1 MKVFISLDM
10 EGISGIS
17 EWEDVIPGRRHYE
30 AGRRLLTQD
39 VNAAI
44 EGALEAGATQIIVNE
59 SHGPMNNLL
68 LEELHPAADVIR
80 GFFKPLCMMQGI
92 DDTCDA
98 AFFIGY
104 HGRAGL
110 GEAVLNHTLSGVAIH
125 RLVLNG
131 KEVGEAGVNAAIAGA
146 FNVPVVL
153 VTGDS
158 QTAQEVEADIPGVY
172 TVAVKSGITGLSSLA
187 IHPQRARE
195 LIRQTAEEA
204 LLNRSK
210 IKPIELPKVNTIEIE
225 FTKSQ
230 FATAVSWMPGV
241 ELIDG
246 RTVRYQS
253 DDMASIMPVVQAML
267 LLTGQ
272 VNRMI
277 TGT

>member
-10 EGISGIS
+10 EGISGLS

-59 SHGPMNNLL
+59 SHGPMNNII
-68 LEELHPAADVIR
+68 LEELHPQADVIR

-92 DDTCDA
+92 DSSCDA

-104 HGRAGL
+104 HGRAGT
-110 GEAVLNHTLSGVAIH
+110 GDAVLNHTLSGLAIH
-125 RLVLNG
+125 RLLLNG
-131 KEVGEAGVNAAIAGA
+131 KEVGEAGLNAAIAGA
-146 FNVPVVL
+146 FGVPVVL

-158 QTAQEVEADIPGVY
+158 QTAKEVEEDIPGVF
-172 TVAVKSGITGLSSLA
+172 TVAVKTGITGLSSQA
-187 IHPQRARE
+187 MHPVRARE
-195 LIRQTAEEA
+195 LIRQQAKEA
-204 LLNRSK
+204 LLHRSTV
-210 IKPIELPKVNTIEIE
+210 KPLEQRVENTIEVE

-230 FATAVSWMPGV
+230 FATAVSWMPGI
-241 ELIDG
+241 ELIEG
-246 RTVRYQS
+246 RTVRFHS
-253 DDMASIMPVVQAML
+253 PDLVSMMPVLQAML
-267 LLTGQ
+267 LITGQ

-277 TGT
+277 TG

>member
-10 EGISGIS
+10 EGISGLS

-59 SHGPMNNLL
+59 SHGPMNNII
-68 LEELHPAADVIR
+68 LEELNPQADVIR

-92 DDTCDA
+92 DSSCDA

-104 HGRAGL
+104 HGKAGT
-110 GEAVLNHTLSGVAIH
+110 GEAVLNHTLSGLAIH
-125 RLVLNG
+125 RLILNG
-131 KEVGEAGVNAAIAGA
+131 KEVGEAGLNAAIAGA
-146 FNVPVVL
+146 FGVPVVL

-158 QTAQEVEADIPGVY
+158 QTAKEVEEDIPGVF
-172 TVAVKSGITGLSSLA
+172 TVAVKTGITGLSSQA
-187 IHPQRARE
+187 MHPVRARE
-195 LIRQTAEEA
+195 LIRQQAKEA
-204 LLNRSK
+204 LLHRSTV
-210 IKPIELPKVNTIEIE
+210 KPLEQRAENTIEVE

-241 ELIDG
+241 ELIEG
-246 RTVRYQS
+246 RTVRFHS
-253 DDMASIMPVVQAML
+253 PDVVSMMPVLQAML
-267 LLTGQ
+267 LITGQ
-272 VNRMI
+272 VNQMI
-277 TGT
+277 MG

>member
-1 MKVFISLDM
+1 MKVFISVDM

-59 SHGPMNNLL
+59 SHGPMNNII
-68 LEELHPAADVIR
+68 LEELHPQADVIR

-92 DDTCDA
+92 DSSCDA
-98 AFFIGY
+98 AFFVGY
-104 HGRAGL
+104 HGRAGT
-110 GEAVLNHTLSGVAIH
+110 GDAVLNHTLSGVAIH

-131 KEVGEAGVNAAIAGA
+131 KEVGEAGLNAAIAGA
-146 FNVPVVL
+146 FGVPVVL

-158 QTAQEVEADIPGVY
+158 QTAQEVEEDIPGVFA
-172 TVAVKSGITGLSSLA
+172 VAVKTGITGLSSQA
-187 IHPQRARE
+187 MHPIRARE
-195 LIRQTAEEA
+195 LIRSQAKEA
-204 LLNRSK
+204 LLQRGRVQ
-210 IKPIELPKVNTIEIE
+210 PIGQVAENTIEVE

-241 ELIDG
+241 ELVEG
-246 RTVRYQS
+246 RTVRFHS
-253 DDMASIMPVVQAML
+253 ADVVSMMPVLQAML
-267 LLTGQ
+267 MITGQ

-277 TGT
+277 TG

>member
-10 EGISGIS
+10 EGISGLS

-59 SHGPMNNLL
+59 SHGPMNNII
-68 LEELHPAADVIR
+68 LEELHPQADVIR

-92 DDTCDA
+92 DSSCDA

-104 HGRAGL
+104 HGKAGT
-110 GEAVLNHTLSGVAIH
+110 GDAVLNHTLSGLAIH
-125 RLVLNG
+125 RLILNG
-131 KEVGEAGVNAAIAGA
+131 KEVGEAGLNAAIAGA
-146 FNVPVVL
+146 FGVPVVL

-158 QTAQEVEADIPGVY
+158 QTAKEVEEDIPGVF
-172 TVAVKSGITGLSSLA
+172 TVAVKTGITGLSSQA
-187 IHPQRARE
+187 MHPVRARE
-195 LIRQTAEEA
+195 LIRQQAKEA
-204 LLNRSK
+204 LLHRRTV
-210 IKPIELPKVNTIEIE
+210 KPLAQKVENTIEVE

-230 FATAVSWMPGV
+230 FATAVSWMPGM
-241 ELIDG
+241 ELIEG
-246 RTVRYQS
+246 RTVRFHS
-253 DDMASIMPVVQAML
+253 PDLVSMMPVLQAML
-267 LLTGQ
+267 LITGQ

-277 TGT
+277 SG

>member
-92 DDTCDA
+92 DDACDA

-104 HGRAGL
+104 HGKAGA

-131 KEVGEAGVNAAIAGA
+131 KEVGEAGLNAAIAGA

-158 QTAQEVEADIPGVY
+158 QTAQEVEADIPGVH

-187 IHPQRARE
+187 MHPQRARE

-210 IKPIELPKVNTIEIE
+210 VKPIELPKVNTIEIE

>member
-10 EGISGIS
+10 EGISGLS

-59 SHGPMNNLL
+59 SHGPMNNII
-68 LEELHPAADVIR
+68 LEELHPQADVIR

-92 DDTCDA
+92 DSSCDA

-104 HGRAGL
+104 HGKAGT
-110 GEAVLNHTLSGVAIH
+110 GDAVLNHTLSGLAIH
-125 RLVLNG
+125 RLILNG
-131 KEVGEAGVNAAIAGA
+131 KEVGEAGLNATIAGA
-146 FNVPVVL
+146 FGVPVVL

-158 QTAQEVEADIPGVY
+158 QTAKEVEEDIPGVF
-172 TVAVKSGITGLSSLA
+172 TVAVKTGITGLSSQA
-187 IHPQRARE
+187 MHPVRARE
-195 LIRQTAEEA
+195 LIRQQAKEA
-204 LLNRSK
+204 LLHRSTV
-210 IKPIELPKVNTIEIE
+210 KPLEQRVENTIEVE

-230 FATAVSWMPGV
+230 FATAVSWMPGI
-241 ELIDG
+241 ELIEG
-246 RTVRYQS
+246 RTVRFHS
-253 DDMASIMPVVQAML
+253 PDLVSMMPVLQAML
-267 LLTGQ
+267 LITGQ

-277 TGT
+277 TG

>member
-10 EGISGIS
+10 EGISGLS

-59 SHGPMNNLL
+59 SHGPMNNII
-68 LEELHPAADVIR
+68 LEELHPQADVIR

-92 DDTCDA
+92 DSSCDA

-104 HGRAGL
+104 HGRAGT
-110 GEAVLNHTLSGVAIH
+110 GDAVLNHTLSGLAIH
-125 RLVLNG
+125 RLILND
-131 KEVGEAGVNAAIAGA
+131 KEVGEAGLNAAIAGA
-146 FNVPVVL
+146 FGVPVVL

-158 QTAQEVEADIPGVY
+158 QTAKEVEEDIPGVF
-172 TVAVKSGITGLSSLA
+172 TVAVKTGITGLSSQA
-187 IHPQRARE
+187 MHPVRARE
-195 LIRQTAEEA
+195 LIRQQAKEA
-204 LLNRSK
+204 LLHRSTV
-210 IKPIELPKVNTIEIE
+210 KPLAQRVENTIAVE

-230 FATAVSWMPGV
+230 FATAVSWMPGI
-241 ELIDG
+241 ELIEG
-246 RTVRYQS
+246 RTVRFHS
-253 DDMASIMPVVQAML
+253 HDLVSMMPVLQAML
-267 LLTGQ
+267 LITGQ

-277 TGT
+277 TD

>member
-131 KEVGEAGVNAAIAGA
+131 KEVGEAGLNAAIAGA

-158 QTAQEVEADIPGVY
+158 QTAQEVEADIPGVH

-187 IHPQRARE
+187 MHPQRARE

-210 IKPIELPKVNTIEIE
+210 VKPIELPKVNTIEIE

>member
-10 EGISGIS
+10 EGISGIH

-68 LEELHPAADVIR
+68 VEELHPAADVIR

-92 DDTCDA
+92 DETCDA

-104 HGRAGL
+104 HGKAGS

-131 KEVGEAGVNAAIAGA
+131 KEVGEAGLNAAIAGA
-146 FNVPVVL
+146 FHVPVVL

-172 TVAVKSGITGLSSLA
+172 TVAVKTGITGLSSLA

-195 LIRQTAEEA
+195 LIRQTAKEA
-204 LLNRSK
+204 LLNRSRV
-210 IKPIELPKVNTIEIE
+210 KPIELPQVNTIEIE

-253 DDMASIMPVVQAML
+253 VEMSSIMPVVQAML

>member
-10 EGISGIS
+10 EGISGLS

-59 SHGPMNNLL
+59 SHGPMNNII
-68 LEELHPAADVIR
+68 LEELHPQADVIR

-92 DDTCDA
+92 DSSCDA

-104 HGRAGL
+104 HGKAGT
-110 GEAVLNHTLSGVAIH
+110 GDAVLNHTLSGLAIH
-125 RLVLNG
+125 RLILNG
-131 KEVGEAGVNAAIAGA
+131 KEVGEAGLNAAIAGA
-146 FNVPVVL
+146 FGVPVVL

-158 QTAQEVEADIPGVY
+158 QTAKEVEEDIPGVF
-172 TVAVKSGITGLSSLA
+172 TVAVKTGITGLSSQA
-187 IHPQRARE
+187 MHPVRARE
-195 LIRQTAEEA
+195 LIRQQAKEA
-204 LLNRSK
+204 LLHRPTV
-210 IKPIELPKVNTIEIE
+210 KPLAQKVENTIEVE

-230 FATAVSWMPGV
+230 FATAVSWMPGM
-241 ELIDG
+241 ELIEG
-246 RTVRYQS
+246 RTVRFHS
-253 DDMASIMPVVQAML
+253 PDLVNMMPVLQAML
-267 LLTGQ
+267 LITGQ

-277 TGT
+277 SG

>member
-10 EGISGIS
+10 EGISGLS

-59 SHGPMNNLL
+59 SHGPMNNII
-68 LEELHPAADVIR
+68 LEELHPQADVIR

-92 DDTCDA
+92 DSSCDA

-104 HGRAGL
+104 HGRAGT
-110 GEAVLNHTLSGVAIH
+110 GDAVLNHTLSGLAIH
-125 RLVLNG
+125 RLILNG
-131 KEVGEAGVNAAIAGA
+131 KEVGEAGLNAAIAGA
-146 FNVPVVL
+146 FGVPIVL

-158 QTAQEVEADIPGVY
+158 QTAKEVEEDIPGVF
-172 TVAVKSGITGLSSLA
+172 TVAVKTGITGLSSQA
-187 IHPQRARE
+187 MHPVRARE
-195 LIRQTAEEA
+195 LIRQQAKEA
-204 LLNRSK
+204 LLQRSTVKPLEQK
-210 IKPIELPKVNTIEIE
+210 IENTIEVE

-230 FATAVSWMPGV
+230 FATAVSWMPGI
-241 ELIDG
+241 ELIEG
-246 RTVRYQS
+246 RTVRFHS
-253 DDMASIMPVVQAML
+253 HDLVSMMPVLQAML
-267 LLTGQ
+267 LITGQ

-277 TGT
+277 TG